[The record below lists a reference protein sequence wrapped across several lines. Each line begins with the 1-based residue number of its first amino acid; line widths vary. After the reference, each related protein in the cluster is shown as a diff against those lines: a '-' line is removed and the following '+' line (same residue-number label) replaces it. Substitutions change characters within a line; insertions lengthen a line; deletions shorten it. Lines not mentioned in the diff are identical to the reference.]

1 MYQKFSKFII
11 KLLGGIMVSIDV
23 FESFFFK
30 KQVLSSILN
39 KKKIFLLIIL
49 QICVLKT
56 YSDDVSTNFRKL
68 SEKKAL
74 QVKPYVIVFDYGDV
88 LAKNEKEEYRKFI
101 KISFNLSDEELKNI
115 LLLKNNY
122 LLTNESEKKF
132 WQKFALH
139 NGWNIQDIWYNM
151 LEKVK
156 ISCLKINEKVLDIVK
171 KLKQNNYKV
180 VIFAN
185 TVKDKAYI
193 REQSGHFSY
202 FEEVFLSCR
211 IGLQKP
217 DPKAFFFLM
226 DRLKKK
232 PEFIVFVDDK
242 IRNVIAAKRLG
253 IKSILFRNAVELKKK
268 IKEYKIDL
276 S

>member
-1 MYQKFSKFII
+1 MAF
-11 KLLGGIMVSIDV
+11 IDV
-23 FESFFFK
+23 FESFFSK

-39 KKKIFLLIIL
+39 KKKIYLLIIL

-56 YSDDVSTNFRKL
+56 YSDEKYTNLRKL
-68 SEKKAL
+68 SEKKDVQL
-74 QVKPYVIVFDYGDV
+74 KPYVIVFDYGDV
-88 LAKNEKEEYRKFI
+88 LAKNEKDEYNKFI

-132 WQKFALH
+132 WQKFASH

-185 TVKDKAYI
+185 TIKDKAYI

-202 FEEVFLSCR
+202 FDEIFLSCN
-211 IGLQKP
+211 IGLRKP
-217 DPKAFFFLM
+217 DPNVFFFLM
-226 DRLKKK
+226 DKLEKK

-242 IRNVIAAKRLG
+242 IRNVMAAKRLG
-253 IKSILFRNAVELKKK
+253 IKSILFRNAGELEKKLEK
-268 IKEYKIDL
+268 YNIDL